1 VSGGGERIEVM
12 VRRLAGNDLP
22 APRPATPGS
31 SGVDLRACVPG
42 AVTLEPGQRALIPT
56 GLALAIP
63 PGYEAQV
70 RPRSGLAARSGLTML
85 NTPGT
90 IDADYRG
97 EVQVLAVN
105 LGSEAVVIQ
114 RGDRIAQMVF
124 QKVPAVDL
132 VEVDELPASSRGAA
146 GFGSTGTT

>member
-1 VSGGGERIEVM
+1 MNGGGER
-12 VRRLAGNDLP
+12 VRVQVKRLAGNDLP
-22 APRPATPGS
+22 APQPATSGS
-31 SGVDLRACVPG
+31 SGVDLRACVDN
-42 AVTLEPGQRALIPT
+42 AVTLAPGQRALIPT

-63 PGYEAQV
+63 AGYEAQV
-70 RPRSGLAARSGLTML
+70 RPRSGLAARCGLTML

-97 EVQVLAVN
+97 EVQIVAVN
-105 LGSEAVVIQ
+105 LGSEAVVIR

-124 QKVPAVDL
+124 QRVPVVDL
-132 VEVDELPASSRGAA
+132 VEVDERPASSRGEA

>member
-1 VSGGGERIEVM
+1 MSGGERIEV
-12 VRRLAGNDLP
+12 RIQRLAGNDLP
-22 APRPATPGS
+22 TPRPATPGS
-31 SGVDLRACVPG
+31 SGVDLRACVVG
-42 AVTLEPGQRALIPT
+42 AVTLQPGERALIPT

-63 PGYEAQV
+63 AGYEAQV

-132 VEVDELPASSRGAA
+132 VEVDELPASTRGAA